1 LLTLLLM
8 RCSLCLLLQGL
19 AAGLMLSIS
28 VMDLL
33 PEAAEEIGF
42 VAANACFYAGVLFF
56 AAIVALIPEPDAQFF
71 AGYLSTSSKKAAVDS
86 SSKPAPAAHDD
97 EAREQLLVE
106 AAAANS
112 ALAGTA
118 AGSTA
123 ADGKVVLLRAS
134 SSR

>member
-1 LLTLLLM
+1 
-8 RCSLCLLLQGL
+8 
-19 AAGLMLSIS
+19 MLSIS

-71 AGYLSTSSKKAAVDS
+71 AGSSSTLSKNAVAVDS
-86 SSKPAPAAHDD
+86 NINPAPSAQDD
-97 EAREQLLVE
+97 EARAQLLVE
-106 AAAANS
+106 AAAANA

-123 ADGKVVLLRAS
+123 VDGKEVLLRAS